1 MGLGTGEH
9 DHEVAVYETV
19 RELGER
25 VAAFVA
31 AGLTSGERCLML
43 ARPTLR
49 LAVDDA
55 LLALG
60 VDIVEAERTG
70 GYVPL
75 DAETTLNRFL
85 VDGTPDAERFMTLAA
100 ESMPDDDRP
109 TRAYGEMVSLLWER
123 GDVVVALQLEALW
136 TAYSRGR
143 PITILCSYPVSA
155 VSHAD
160 LGDVARLCE
169 LHSHIAYAGDYT
181 LTELTSDSS
190 DAASGVLVPVPAA
203 VAAARHFV
211 VDVLRSWGRRDL
223 AGDAALVI
231 SELATNAVTHGGS
244 PFRARIHREQDTVRV
259 SIEDVAPTWPERQE
273 ALPTDLD
280 GRGLAIVEAVADRCG
295 CSVSPQGKV
304 AWAELSA

>member
-1 MGLGTGEH
+1 MGQH

-19 RELGER
+19 RELGGR

-31 AGLTSGERCLML
+31 AGLATGERCLML

-60 VDIVEAERTG
+60 VDVVEAERAG
-70 GYVPL
+70 DYVPM
-75 DAETTLNRFL
+75 DAQTTLDRFL
-85 VDGTPDAERFMTLAA
+85 VDGVPNAERFMALAS

-123 GDVVVALQLEALW
+123 GDVVSALQLEALW

-143 PITILCSYPVSA
+143 PISIMCSYPVSA

-169 LHSHIAYAGDYT
+169 LHTDVAYAGDYA
-181 LTELTSDSS
+181 LTELTADSS
-190 DAASGVLVPVPAA
+190 DATSGVLVPVPAA

-244 PFRARIHREQDTVRV
+244 PFRARVHREQDTVRV
-259 SIEDVAPTWPERQE
+259 SVEDVAPSWPERQD

-280 GRGLAIVEAVADRCG
+280 GRGLAIVDAVAYRCG

>member
-1 MGLGTGEH
+1 MGQH

-19 RELGER
+19 RELGGR

-31 AGLTSGERCLML
+31 AGLVAGERSLML

-55 LLALG
+55 LLAMG
-60 VDIVEAERTG
+60 VDVVEAEQAG
-70 GYVPL
+70 DYVPL
-75 DAETTLNRFL
+75 DAEATLARFL
-85 VDGTPDAERFMTLAA
+85 VEGVPDPERFMSLAA
-100 ESMPDDDRP
+100 VEMPADGRP
-109 TRAYGEMVSLLWER
+109 TRAFGEMVSLLWER
-123 GDVVVALQLEALW
+123 GDVLSALQLEALW

-143 PITILCSYPVSA
+143 PISIMCSYPVSA

-169 LHSHIAYAGDYT
+169 LHTGVAYAGDYA
-181 LTELTSDSS
+181 LTELTADLS

-203 VAAARHFV
+203 VAVARHFV

-223 AGDAALVI
+223 ASDAALVI

-244 PFRARIHREQDTVRV
+244 PFRARVHREQDTVRV
-259 SIEDVAPTWPERQE
+259 SVEDVAPSWPERQD

-304 AWAELSA
+304 AWADLSA

>member
-1 MGLGTGEH
+1 MGQH

-19 RELGER
+19 RELGGR

-31 AGLTSGERCLML
+31 AGLAAGERSLML

-55 LLALG
+55 LLAMG
-60 VDIVEAERTG
+60 VDVVEAEQAG
-70 GYVPL
+70 DYVTL
-75 DAETTLNRFL
+75 DAEATLAHFL
-85 VDGTPDAERFMTLAA
+85 VDGVPDPEQFMAMAA
-100 ESMPDDDRP
+100 AKMPGDGRP
-109 TRAYGEMVSLLWER
+109 TRAYGEIVSLLWER
-123 GDVVVALQLEALW
+123 GDVLSALQLEALW

-143 PITILCSYPVSA
+143 PISIMCSYPVAA

-169 LHSHIAYAGDYT
+169 LHTGVAYAGDYS
-181 LTELTSDSS
+181 LTELTADSS

-203 VAAARHFV
+203 VAVARHFV

-244 PFRARIHREQDTVRV
+244 PFRARVHREHDIVRV
-259 SIEDVAPTWPERQE
+259 SVEDVAPSWPERQD

-304 AWAELSA
+304 AWADLSA